1 MQYPPMGNRDIA
13 PVDKADR
20 KPTWVDAHVGE
31 RLRARRRQLRM
42 TQVDL
47 GAAIGLSFKQ
57 IRKYEQGRNRIGAA
71 TLYHLARALEVGE
84 AYFFDGLDDPRG
96 MIDPPHREGRD
107 LARHFQAIGT
117 PRRRRAF
124 LRLVKAIADSPALQA
139 RWRDAG

>member
-1 MQYPPMGNRDIA
+1 
-13 PVDKADR
+13 
-20 KPTWVDAHVGE
+20 
-31 RLRARRRQLRM
+31 M

-71 TLYHLARALEVGE
+71 TLFRLARALEVGVE
-84 AYFFDGLDDPRG
+84 YFFDGLDDPRG
-96 MIDPPHREGRD
+96 MTDLPHREGRE
-107 LARHFQAIGT
+107 LARHFQAIAT